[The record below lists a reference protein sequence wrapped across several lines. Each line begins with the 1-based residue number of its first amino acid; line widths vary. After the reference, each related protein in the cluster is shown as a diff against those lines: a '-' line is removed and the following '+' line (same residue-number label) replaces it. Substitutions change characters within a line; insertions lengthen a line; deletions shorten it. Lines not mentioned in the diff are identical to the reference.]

1 LAWAW
6 ADISC
11 IASPL
16 MPALAPMLEAPCL
29 GDLHHVRSVA
39 LGLGTGSLT
48 WVERHDGAWW
58 GMFANYDGRGG
69 EAPRATAT
77 PPWSVSTIS
86 GGAESW
92 ALLAA
97 ILERI
102 APMSISGGR
111 WGPDGRFYLSR
122 TTTPALCRRDPA
134 GRRRARPCGD
144 PGHGGRGSGGSTG
157 TNHPRN
163 ALRHHPPHTGNPRH
177 EGAG

>member
-1 LAWAW
+1 
-6 ADISC
+6 
-11 IASPL
+11 
-16 MPALAPMLEAPCL
+16 LETFITS
-29 GDLHHVRSVA
+29 SVA

-111 WGPDGRFYLSR
+111 WGPDGRFYLSP

-144 PGHGGRGSGGSTG
+144 PGHGGRGSGDRLGRTTPGMLYGITRRTREILAMKEPDSNLSG
-157 TNHPRN
+157 C
-163 ALRHHPPHTGNPRH
+163 
-177 EGAG
+177 